1 MDYCIYQINIEKKR
15 DYKKKMRKLFYKLF
29 VCRKKVSHLDYN
41 LMALKLEL
49 WFSDSKYYYFI
60 DLENNKGY
68 KVLKIENNDVLDI
81 LEDLD

>member
-49 WFSDSKYYYFI
+49 WFSDSKYYYFGVVPAK
-60 DLENNKGY
+60 ERPGAN
-68 KVLKIENNDVLDI
+68 
-81 LEDLD
+81 